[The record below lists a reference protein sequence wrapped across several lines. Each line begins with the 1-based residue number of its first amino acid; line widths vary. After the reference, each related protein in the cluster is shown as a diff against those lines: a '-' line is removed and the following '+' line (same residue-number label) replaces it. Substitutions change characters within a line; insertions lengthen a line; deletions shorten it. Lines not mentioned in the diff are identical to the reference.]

1 MSQKN
6 DFKAFSIGNN
16 ANVISQEKYE
26 ENQNLQTG
34 FPQDGITTDMLNKA
48 LRQSSTI
55 SSVVA
60 NFIATQ
66 SGNDVLDDGN
76 IEKLTAQLNSALEQ
90 KMTTKVPDAS
100 LTQKG
105 IVQLTNVIGNSDT
118 LAVTQKLAQEIINS
132 LREEI
137 NVPVGSPI
145 PWPLPYPPI
154 NYLVCNGAFFNKL
167 QYPKL
172 AEAYPDGRL
181 PDLRGE
187 FIRGWD
193 SGRNVDPSRSI
204 LSWQEGAY
212 LVQNVDQA
220 GNFLITP
227 SRNEL
232 KKLQWD
238 IPRNNNI
245 SVKAVYYKAQA
256 DWIANSAFI
265 GISRPRNI
273 AFNYIVRA
281 AACSIMTEQKNFL
294 EHETAVLGENGLA
307 IQPGWIKVYHTNQ
320 ITREFTN
327 SDIEYVMLGVSL
339 SAHSYLDA
347 PDFPDSDDV
356 AVCRSEDG
364 KRWERVPDYRGKI
377 AYDTL
382 TLTQQGI
389 TELGELPETLTF
401 KQPTTDFD
409 KWDGTQWITDNVAL
423 KANQVEQAE
432 QRRVTL
438 LRHANESIALLQDA
452 ADLDIATEAEK
463 AALLEWKKYR
473 VMLNRVNISL
483 APEMEWPEQP
493 R

>member
-1 MSQKN
+1 
-6 DFKAFSIGNN
+6 
-16 ANVISQEKYE
+16 
-26 ENQNLQTG
+26 
-34 FPQDGITTDMLNKA
+34 
-48 LRQSSTI
+48 
-55 SSVVA
+55 
-60 NFIATQ
+60 
-66 SGNDVLDDGN
+66 
-76 IEKLTAQLNSALEQ
+76 
-90 KMTTKVPDAS
+90 
-100 LTQKG
+100 
-105 IVQLTNVIGNSDT
+105 
-118 LAVTQKLAQEIINS
+118 
-132 LREEI
+132 
-137 NVPVGSPI
+137 
-145 PWPLPYPPI
+145 
-154 NYLVCNGAFFNKL
+154 
-167 QYPKL
+167 
-172 AEAYPDGRL
+172 
-181 PDLRGE
+181 
-187 FIRGWD
+187 
-193 SGRNVDPSRSI
+193 
-204 LSWQEGAY
+204 
-212 LVQNVDQA
+212 
-220 GNFLITP
+220 
-227 SRNEL
+227 
-232 KKLQWD
+232 
-238 IPRNNNI
+238 
-245 SVKAVYYKAQA
+245 
-256 DWIANSAFI
+256 
-265 GISRPRNI
+265 
-273 AFNYIVRA
+273 
-281 AACSIMTEQKNFL
+281 MTEQKNFL

-382 TLTQQGI
+382 TLTQQEI